1 MVHLQLMSIRRAFNH
16 THTQIASP

>member
-16 THTQIASP
+16 THTQISSP